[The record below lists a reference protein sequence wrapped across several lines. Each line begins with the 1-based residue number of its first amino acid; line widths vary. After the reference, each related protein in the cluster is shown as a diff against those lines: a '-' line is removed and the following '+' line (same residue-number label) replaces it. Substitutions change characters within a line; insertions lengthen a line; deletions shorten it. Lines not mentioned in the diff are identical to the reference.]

1 MLSRLSAIPR
11 HPRWVLISATVI
23 IVASAW
29 FGLPVTQLLSSKSQ
43 QFQDPASQYE
53 RANAV
58 IHHAT
63 GQSAY
68 DGLVI
73 LLAHRN
79 DQVAP
84 RQIAEATSRVMALLR
99 RQHGLQRL
107 ADFPVDAGH
116 DAVTRDGGRA
126 VVMAAFFSPRASV
139 AAAAQLQR
147 ASVRGIDGLK
157 VLVGGSDVIFHELT
171 TRTRGDLTIVELG
184 AFPILFCLCVWI
196 FGGVLAA
203 FLPLLLGGCS
213 VLLAFLV
220 LRLVASFVDLSIFA
234 LDVTTGLGL
243 GLGLD
248 YSLLMLTRYRQECAC
263 GDPVAALRL
272 TLQKAGRTVFW
283 SAAIVSAALSSLLL
297 FPVSF
302 LYSMGVAGIVTALAA
317 GGLALTVLPA
327 AFVLLSAHL
336 KPAGPGEPGKFW
348 RWLPR
353 WVLKR
358 PGRIVLITAA
368 GLLATATFGL
378 PLRLIAPSARLLP
391 ANAPSLRVEAALAD
405 DFVCNPA
412 GVMPAVFSGRWAQY
426 RATRFA
432 AQAQHLVADSCGA
445 LEPHY
450 LGRRTWEVL
459 IPCRGSPY
467 TTSNQT
473 LVAALRSLAA
483 PRGGLV
489 SGLTAY
495 FVDQRSSIADHLPRV
510 ISLLAGV
517 MMVMLFLVTG
527 SLVIPVK
534 ALFMNVVT
542 AAVAGG
548 LLVLIFQDGVLAHVL
563 GFTPIGGLEEA
574 NLIVLLVIAFTLS
587 TDYEVFLITRI
598 AEAHDRGA
606 TNHEAIAIGLERTGR
621 IVTSAA
627 LLFCVAVGAFAFAEL
642 LVVKQFGVGAALT
655 VFVDATVIRMFLVPS
670 AMALMGDWNWWAPAP
685 VHQLRSRFASRGCNR
700 HDPPA

>member
-1 MLSRLSAIPR
+1 MLLRLSTSAQ
-11 HPRWVLISATVI
+11 HPRWVLVSAAVL

-29 FGLPVTQLLSSKSQ
+29 FGLPLTQLLSSRSQ

-53 RANAV
+53 RANAS

-73 LLAHRN
+73 LLAYRD

-84 RQIAEATSRVMALLR
+84 RQVAAATSSVMALLR

-107 ADFPVDAGH
+107 ECFPADAERG
-116 DAVTRDGGRA
+116 AATRDGGRA
-126 VVMAAFFSPRASV
+126 VVMAAFSSPRASV
-139 AAAAQLQR
+139 IAAAQLR
-147 ASVRGIDGLK
+147 GASVRSVDRLR
-157 VLVGGSDVIFHELT
+157 VLVGGPDVIFHELT
-171 TRTRGDLTIVELG
+171 TRTRGDLASVELF
-184 AFPILFCLCVWI
+184 AFPLLFGLCVWI

-213 VLLAFLV
+213 VLVAFLV

-248 YSLLMLTRYRQECAC
+248 YSLLMLTRYREECAC
-263 GDPVAALRL
+263 GDRSAALHI
-272 TLQKAGRTVFW
+272 TLQTAGRTVFW
-283 SAAIVSAALSSLLL
+283 SAAIVCAALSSLLL

-302 LYSMGVAGIVTALAA
+302 LYSMGIAGIATALSA

-327 AFVLLSAHL
+327 TFVLLSGHL
-336 KPAGPGEPGKFW
+336 RPAGPATSGRFW
-348 RWLPR
+348 RWLPG

-358 PGRIVLITAA
+358 PGRVALVTVAA
-368 GLLATATFGL
+368 LLATATFGL
-378 PLRLIAPSARLLP
+378 PLRFIAPSAQLLP
-391 ANAPSLRVEAALAD
+391 ASAPSLRVEAALD
-405 DFVCNPA
+405 HDFRCNPA
-412 GVMPAVFSGRWAQY
+412 AAIPTVFSGYWSQY
-426 RATRFA
+426 RAARFA
-432 AQAQHLVADSCGA
+432 AQAQHLVADRCGGT
-445 LEPHY
+445 LEPRY
-450 LGRRTWEVL
+450 LGRRTWEVI

-467 TTSNQT
+467 TTSNQK
-473 LVAALRSLAA
+473 LVAALRRLAA

-495 FVDQRSSIADHLPRV
+495 FVDQRSSIANHLPGV
-510 ISLLAGV
+510 ILLLIGV
-517 MMVMLFLVTG
+517 IMVMLFSATG

-534 ALFMNVVT
+534 ALCMNAVT

-548 LLVLIFQDGVLAHVL
+548 LLVLIFQDGVLAQVL

-587 TDYEVFLITRI
+587 TDYEVFLMTRI
-598 AEAHDRGA
+598 AEAHERGVS
-606 TNHEAIAIGLERTGR
+606 NRDAIAVGLERTGR

-627 LLFCVAVGAFAFAEL
+627 LLFCFAVGAFAFAEL

-655 VFVDATVIRMFLVPS
+655 VFIDATVIRMLLVPS
-670 AMALMGDWNWWAPAP
+670 AMALMGERNWWAPAP
-685 VHQLRSRFASRGCNR
+685 LRQLRSRFVSRGL
-700 HDPPA
+700 DL